1 MPIAQAVVHDPARP
15 AALDGTPLTQETQL
29 VAERGLAQA
38 EQPGEVAHAQLVGKA
53 QRVED
58 PGARGI
64 GKEIEGRDHVLG
76 LTPTNHASDE
86 WADVLRVEALDL
98 TLFERRLPHMTHCSY
113 ILPEHVEAVLDRE
126 RARRFRV
133 RPNDEE
139 IAAVLAYIKT
149 MWTPEQRES
158 QESATRQQC

>member
-1 MPIAQAVVHDPARP
+1 
-15 AALDGTPLTQETQL
+15 
-29 VAERGLAQA
+29 
-38 EQPGEVAHAQLVGKA
+38 
-53 QRVED
+53 
-58 PGARGI
+58 
-64 GKEIEGRDHVLG
+64 
-76 LTPTNHASDE
+76 
-86 WADVLRVEALDL
+86 
-98 TLFERRLPHMTHCSY
+98 MTHCSY